1 MSPGVAV
8 IVVAAGSGSRLG
20 VGAPKAFV
28 TIGGRTILVRALDEV
43 FALTG
48 DPQVVVVVPVDRL
61 DASRRMLAGT
71 DAVVVTGGETRQ
83 RSVALGLAAVDS
95 AVETVLVHDAARALT
110 PVRLLESVAAEV
122 VRSGHGVVPA
132 LPVVNTVARVDG
144 VSDVAGYVDRDE
156 LREVQTPQGFPRAAF
171 VAAHEKA
178 AEDFTDDA
186 ALFRA
191 AGHPVSV
198 VDGDPLAF
206 KITTSWDLRRAEQLV
221 GAGDPDV
228 ALRTGIG
235 VDIHAFDDARPLWLG
250 GVYWPDEPGLAG
262 HSDGDAVCHAV
273 CDALLSAAG
282 LGDVGGRFGTQEP
295 RFADAAGSVFVAE
308 TVGLVTGAGFRILN
322 VAVQLVANRPAVG
335 PRRSELEGVLGDLV
349 GAPVSVGATTSDG
362 LGFTGAG
369 EGVAVLATCL
379 LGLRS

>member
-28 TIGGRTILVRALDEV
+28 TIGGRTILERALDEV
-43 FALTG
+43 FAMTG
-48 DPQVVVVVPVDRL
+48 DPQVVGVVPGDRL

-156 LREVQTPQGFPRAAF
+156 LREVQTPQGFPHAAF